1 MITFQM
7 AEINKKL
14 DENAQA
20 IKVSKIAYDTL
31 IMAVFHFFY
40 FLQSVKECQK
50 LLYCKLIK
58 CHVSFLIVL
67 KRYIHLV
74 SDDEFGQNAVV

>member
-50 LLYCKLIK
+50 LLYCKLIG
-58 CHVSFLIVL
+58 CQVSFFDCTKKV
-67 KRYIHLV
+67 Y
-74 SDDEFGQNAVV
+74 SFC